1 MRARFFLPLFLLAL
15 ALVGPGCQGLQQR
28 NNRLSGFDE
37 SAWNLLGQRRVRL
50 EAESDVIPVTFLEGR
65 YRRLMVVVHGSA
77 LEMYDM
83 RVTFGN
89 GETFSPLTRLH
100 FSEDSRSRIIDLP
113 GVRRTIRK
121 VEFSY
126 RSKNLLTGFAEVELW
141 GKR

>member
-1 MRARFFLPLFLLAL
+1 MLARFLTLILLSL
-15 ALVGPGCQGLQQR
+15 SVVGAPGCHGVQQR

-65 YRRLMVVVHGSA
+65 YRRIMVVVHGSA
-77 LEMYDM
+77 LEMYEI

-89 GETFSPLTRLH
+89 GETFRPVTRLH
-100 FSEDSRSRIIDLP
+100 FAEDSRSRIIDLP

-121 VEFSY
+121 VEFRY
-126 RSKNLLTGFAEVELW
+126 RSKNLRTGFAEVELW